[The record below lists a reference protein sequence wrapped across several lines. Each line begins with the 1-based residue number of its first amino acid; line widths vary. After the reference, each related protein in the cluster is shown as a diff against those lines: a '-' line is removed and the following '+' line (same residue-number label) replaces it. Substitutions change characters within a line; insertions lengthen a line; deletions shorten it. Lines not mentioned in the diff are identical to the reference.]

1 MNHLITTENLCTM
14 LSASRIS
21 VKKSQKHMAKA
32 LQKSLGTIQNWEN
45 GYSIPNLIDLLD
57 WFDVLGLNP
66 LRFILDFLH
75 PDYFQ
80 NLNGTVED
88 NVVDSALQ
96 YYISDIAPASDKRKL
111 SFCIFGNTGSSWSAQ
126 LDMLCAHNHTT
137 MRSRVNVAQTIYDNY
152 NMEKARN
159 ELVYTDNAMPDEINL
174 HEAISKGKQSVFDG
188 KIGYVS

>member
-21 VKKSQKHMAKA
+21 VKKSQKYMAKA

-45 GYSIPNLIDLLD
+45 GYSIPNAIDLID

-75 PDYFQ
+75 PDYFK
-80 NLNGTVED
+80 NLNGDVDD
-88 NVVDSALQ
+88 NMVDSALQ

-111 SFCIFGNTGSSWSAQ
+111 SFCIFGNTGSSWTAQ
-126 LDMLCAHNHTT
+126 LNMLTAHNHTT
-137 MRSRVNVAQTIYDNY
+137 MRSRVSVAQSIYDNFE
-152 NMEKARN
+152 MEKARG
-159 ELVYTDNAMPDEINL
+159 ELKYLNNTMPDENNFKN
-174 HEAISKGKQSVFDG
+174 AIEQARESVFSAKD
-188 KIGYVS
+188 GYVS